1 MWSRLMGL
9 STAAAAT
16 LIVVGIGAAV
26 AAPLVY
32 FILVFAEGL
41 IEGIGLI
48 ARGWGAA
55 HEAAFLWT
63 AGLTILVA
71 GSWVAIKYFRNAL
84 EVETELRRSEP
95 PPAA

>member
-1 MWSRLMGL
+1 MWSRFMGL

-16 LIVVGIGAAV
+16 LLVVGIGAAV
-26 AAPLVY
+26 LGPLVY

-41 IEGIGLI
+41 IEGVGLI

-55 HEAAFLWT
+55 HETAFLWA
-63 AGLTILVA
+63 AGVLICGA
-71 GSWVAIKYFRNAL
+71 AIWAAVKYFRSAL
-84 EVETELRRSEP
+84 EVETELRRSPP